1 MTTTIIRRIRILTVD
16 DHPMLREGITS
27 AIARQHDMELVGEAA
42 NGREAV
48 QAFRRLQP
56 DVTLMD
62 LRMPDMSG
70 VAAIGA
76 IRTEFPS
83 ARIIVLTMYKGDV
96 QAMRAL
102 KAGAS
107 GYLLK
112 SSLRKQMME
121 AIRTVFAGR
130 PYIVPEVAVR
140 IAEHAAVE
148 DLSHREIDVLQH
160 VAGGAANKMVAV
172 RLNISEE
179 TVKVHMKNILA
190 KLGAT
195 DRTHAVT
202 IALSR
207 GIIDI

>member
-1 MTTTIIRRIRILTVD
+1 MSHTIDRRIRILTVD
-16 DHPMLREGITS
+16 DHPMLREGITA
-27 AIARQHDMELVGEAA
+27 AIARQRDMELVGEAS
-42 NGREAV
+42 NGAEAV
-48 QAFRRLQP
+48 RAFRRLQP

-70 VAAIGA
+70 VAAIAA
-76 IRTEFPS
+76 IRGDFPQ

-96 QAMRAL
+96 QALRAL

-121 AIRTVFAGR
+121 AIRTVSAGR

-140 IAEHAAVE
+140 IAEHAAAD
-148 DLSHREIDVLQH
+148 DLSDREIDVLSH
-160 VAGGAANKMVAV
+160 VAGGASNKVVAA
-172 RLNISEE
+172 RLKISEE

-190 KLGAT
+190 KLGVA

-207 GIIDI
+207 GIIDL

>member
-1 MTTTIIRRIRILTVD
+1 MGNTIERRIRILTVD

-27 AIARQHDMELVGEAA
+27 AIARQRDMELVGEAT
-42 NGREAV
+42 NGSEAV
-48 QAFRRLQP
+48 RAFRRLQP

-70 VAAIGA
+70 VEAITA
-76 IRTEFPS
+76 IRAEFPQ

-96 QAMRAL
+96 QALRAL

-130 PYIVPEVAVR
+130 SYIVPEVAVR
-140 IAEHAAVE
+140 IAEHAAAD
-148 DLSHREIDVLQH
+148 DLSEREIHVLSH
-160 VAGGAANKMVAV
+160 VAGGAANKVVAA
-172 RLNISEE
+172 RLSISEE

-190 KLGAT
+190 KLGAA

-207 GIIDI
+207 GIIDL